1 MRWLGSWSANAMFP
15 AQGQDRK
22 KSGGGTE
29 WGREE
34 VEDCRAGEIQRVVGK
49 RREFYL
55 QLQEHAAGCR
65 SSAGWAA
72 ESCNNRLRCNLLPDS
87 IHTP

>member
-1 MRWLGSWSANAMFP
+1 MFP

-49 RREFYL
+49 RREFL
-55 QLQEHAAGCR
+55 LAAAGARSWLQEQHGLG
-65 SSAGWAA
+65 SGK
-72 ESCNNRLRCNLLPDS
+72 L
-87 IHTP
+87 